1 MINIL
6 PHVKQ
11 ICNLNVYFPSFS
23 KFLDMKQ
30 PWLDSSWD
38 MEVTVKTENETISL
52 AKSAISPTM
61 NTTWEISDEQVSGN
75 LLCYV

>member
-11 ICNLNVYFPSFS
+11 ICNRFVYFPSFS

-30 PWLDSSWD
+30 PWLDSSWE
-38 MEVTVKTENETISL
+38 MQVTVKTKNEAISL
-52 AKSAISPTM
+52 AKSAISTM
-61 NTTWEISDEQVSGN
+61 NTTWEIFDEQVD
-75 LLCYV
+75 LIC

>member
-30 PWLDSSWD
+30 PWLDSSWE
-38 MEVTVKTENETISL
+38 MQVTVKTKNEAISL
-52 AKSAISPTM
+52 AKSAISTM
-61 NTTWEISDEQVSGN
+61 NTTWEIFDEQVD
-75 LLCYV
+75 LIC